1 MQVGEIMEMWKAKVS
16 SYNKQQ
22 GRKKVLKSEIR
33 LLKGHPFSNEDKVTV
48 VVSEDLTRYID
59 SKDKKISELE
69 ANLEALKNT
78 NNQLNIEVKEALK
91 KLTVA
96 TDIIG
101 KQKDII
107 NYQDTVLA
115 IYMNRGVLSRLR
127 NPIPKE
133 LKTLEEN
140 KQKLVELEDN
150 RPLIIE
156 LSEGKKD
163 KKE

>member
-1 MQVGEIMEMWKAKVS
+1 MELYRSEV
-16 SYNKQQ
+16 
-22 GRKKVLKSEIR
+22 RKYK
-33 LLKGHPFSNEDKVTV
+33 KGKYDQWSIPLSKGQPFQDKEEV
-48 VVSEDLTRYID
+48 VVGKLEDITHLESEVE
-59 SKDKKISELE
+59 ELKE
-69 ANLEALKNT
+69 I

-96 TDIIG
+96 TNIIG

-107 NYQDTVLA
+107 NFQDTVLA
-115 IYMNRGVLSRLR
+115 IYMNRGFLSRLR

-140 KQKLVELEDN
+140 KQKLVKLEDN

-156 LSEGKKD
+156 LTEGNKD